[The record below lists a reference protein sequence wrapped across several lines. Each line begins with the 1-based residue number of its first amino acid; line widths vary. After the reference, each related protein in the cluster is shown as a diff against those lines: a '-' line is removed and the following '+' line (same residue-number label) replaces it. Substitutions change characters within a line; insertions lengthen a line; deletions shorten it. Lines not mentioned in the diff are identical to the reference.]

1 MLFSWS
7 TLSLLS
13 IFYTVTISSN
23 ILFGYSFFFEFD
35 HRTFLRFHF
44 CRLFNSTTVVFL
56 TFYRFLVSRLV
67 AFFCLLSDF
76 CNFLKSLIRF
86 FCLLQ
91 KFFLHTSF
99 FLYFIIIFKKV
110 TTRFALFTFLFANSA
125 FRVIFSV

>member
-23 ILFGYSFFFEFD
+23 ILFGYSFFFKYD

-44 CRLFNSTTVVFL
+44 YRLFNSTTVVFL

-76 CNFLKSLIRF
+76 CDFLKSFDSI
-86 FCLLQ
+86 LLFIA
-91 KFFLHTSF
+91 KIFPTSF
-99 FLYFIIIFKKV
+99 FYILLLSLKKLLL
-110 TTRFALFTFLFANSA
+110 ALHFLLF
-125 FRVIFSV
+125 FLRIVLFG

>member
-91 KFFLHTSF
+91 KFFLQVFFYILLLSLKKLLLALHFLLF
-99 FLYFIIIFKKV
+99 FLRIV
-110 TTRFALFTFLFANSA
+110 LFG
-125 FRVIFSV
+125 

>member
-1 MLFSWS
+1 MSCCFAPSNTRLCFFDLFFKICYCFWS

-23 ILFGYSFFFEFD
+23 ILFGYSFFFKYD

-44 CRLFNSTTVVFL
+44 YRLFNSTTVVFL

-76 CNFLKSLIRF
+76 L
-86 FCLLQ
+86 
-91 KFFLHTSF
+91 
-99 FLYFIIIFKKV
+99 
-110 TTRFALFTFLFANSA
+110 
-125 FRVIFSV
+125 